1 MSMIEKAKTC
11 YNAIRLPLV
20 IKHYIKH
27 KEIRMKLI
35 SILSIMALVLAALFA
50 GQNVYADAVLSGKV
64 VETMDSGGY
73 TYVCLE
79 KKGKKTWVAVPEM
92 KVKKGQNMSFQ
103 PGTEMVNF
111 KSKTLNRTFDRV
123 IFSGG
128 AIK

>member
-1 MSMIEKAKTC
+1 
-11 YNAIRLPLV
+11 
-20 IKHYIKH
+20 
-27 KEIRMKLI
+27 MKLI

-50 GQNVYADAVLSGKV
+50 GQNVYADSKDTALSGKV
-64 VETMDSGGY
+64 VETIDTAGY

-79 KKGKKTWVAVPEM
+79 KKGKKTWVAVPQM

-111 KSKTLNRTFDRV
+111 KSKTLNRTFDRI